1 MSNNNLKL
9 HNNEYIKLYLA
20 FADIEEA
27 IRNGDS
33 DKAISLCEE
42 WGLAIR
48 ESDIIESYDLMD
60 DE

>member
-1 MSNNNLKL
+1 MSNKLKL

-33 DKAISLCEE
+33 DKAMSLCEE
-42 WGLAIR
+42 WSIAIR
-48 ESDIIESYDLMD
+48 ESDIIESYDIM
-60 DE
+60 E

>member
-1 MSNNNLKL
+1 MNSNKLKL

-42 WGLAIR
+42 WGLAFR
-48 ESDIIESYDLMD
+48 ESDIIESYDIM
-60 DE
+60 E